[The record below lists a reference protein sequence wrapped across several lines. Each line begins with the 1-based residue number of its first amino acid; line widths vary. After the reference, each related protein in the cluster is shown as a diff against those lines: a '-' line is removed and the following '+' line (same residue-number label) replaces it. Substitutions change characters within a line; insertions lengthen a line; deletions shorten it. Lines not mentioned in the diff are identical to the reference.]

1 MLFPWREDK
10 TNACKRGEKSKWDC
24 KYCGC
29 LWCLLAAVLLALLSA
44 GRALTGRCGTRS
56 PGDLLFAREKP
67 SLMLLSPLLGFSSTG
82 STLTLSALPDIAHTW
97 KPCSLPL
104 ITVPAN
110 AVILQNVT
118 ITCLCYLQGGFILCL
133 HLENALLAD
142 LYFSPWSIPSN
153 LKNNSLIHSA
163 VSSWQCKEEI
173 LPCVHALCMKC
184 NYSTLNV
191 IGALGSSCEEFSC
204 ILSDS
209 KGGLIT

>member
-1 MLFPWREDK
+1 MLAKEERRATEIVNTASVCDVCSQRCCWHCWAQD
-10 TNACKRGEKSKWDC
+10 ALS
-24 KYCGC
+24 
-29 LWCLLAAVLLALLSA
+29 LAAVGRGAQETFCLPGRNPPWCCWALSWVFPA
-44 GRALTGRCGTRS
+44 QA
-56 PGDLLFAREKP
+56 
-67 SLMLLSPLLGFSSTG
+67 
-82 STLTLSALPDIAHTW
+82 LSALPDIARTW

-104 ITVPAN
+104 ITVLAN

-153 LKNNSLIHSA
+153 LKNNSLIYSA
-163 VSSWQCKEEI
+163 VSSWQRKEEI

-209 KGGLIT
+209 KGRLIT